1 MLKCNI
7 DANTNHIHE
16 GLALGM
22 VDDRER
28 QSQQLG
34 RTALFKGSSVS
45 PPERGKGCVCSDSW
59 YIYMETC
66 I

>member
-28 QSQQLG
+28 QSEKLG
-34 RTALFKGSSVS
+34 RTALFKGSSTITSLPVRGS
-45 PPERGKGCVCSDSW
+45 PVGSAYHRCMGGG
-59 YIYMETC
+59 
-66 I
+66 

>member
-34 RTALFKGSSVS
+34 RAALFKGSSVGDA
-45 PPERGKGCVCSDSW
+45 RGGGEAAAFTS
-59 YIYMETC
+59 C